1 MFMLNWVL
9 GEIRSY
15 WRMSRGTSHNKT
27 GVKISPVVDRLYE
40 MDNAINN
47 PSKHNGYTVSGTRQ
61 TSSSSQVNLNR
72 YGGFFDLE
80 SHIDSRNISKSPSLK
95 NLQKNFNGLMAN
107 AENDHSSSAVSVPTE
122 KEKLNTG
129 HEILQIQ
136 PRELASNGLEVGDE
150 ADIEGIAGN
159 TDGISSPSS
168 TTSLSSKKRN
178 VINSRFD
185 IDFDRSRVG
194 RKVAT
199 LDQ

>member
-1 MFMLNWVL
+1 M
-9 GEIRSY
+9 
-15 WRMSRGTSHNKT
+15 
-27 GVKISPVVDRLYE
+27 VDKLYE
-40 MDNAINN
+40 MDNAVNN
-47 PSKHNGYTVSGTRQ
+47 PPKRNGHTVNGSRK

-80 SHIDSRNISKSPSLK
+80 GHIDSRNISKTPSMK
-95 NLQKNFNGLMAN
+95 NLQKTFNGLTMSAD
-107 AENDHSSSAVSVPTE
+107 NDHSSSAVSVPTE

-136 PRELASNGLEVGDE
+136 PREVASNGLEADDE
-150 ADIEGIAGN
+150 TDIEIVAGN
-159 TDGISSPSS
+159 ADGTSSSASS
-168 TTSLSSKKRN
+168 ATSLNSKKRN

>member
-1 MFMLNWVL
+1 MV
-9 GEIRSY
+9 
-15 WRMSRGTSHNKT
+15 
-27 GVKISPVVDRLYE
+27 
-40 MDNAINN
+40 
-47 PSKHNGYTVSGTRQ
+47 
-61 TSSSSQVNLNR
+61 
-72 YGGFFDLE
+72 
-80 SHIDSRNISKSPSLK
+80 
-95 NLQKNFNGLMAN
+95 N

-136 PRELASNGLEVGDE
+136 PRELASNRLEAGE
-150 ADIEGIAGN
+150 ETDIDAGN
-159 TDGISSPSS
+159 TDSISSSS
-168 TTSLSSKKRN
+168 SATSLSSKKRN